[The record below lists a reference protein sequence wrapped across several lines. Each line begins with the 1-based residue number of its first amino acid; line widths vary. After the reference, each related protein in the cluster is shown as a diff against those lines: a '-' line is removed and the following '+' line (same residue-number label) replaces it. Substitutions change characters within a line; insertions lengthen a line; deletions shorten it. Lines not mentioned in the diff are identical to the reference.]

1 MRYMRYQ
8 KFIETVK
15 EHIQQELQK
24 PVHLF
29 PVLKNNGSVY
39 DGLVILDPILNISP
53 TIYLNPYY
61 HRYLDGVSM
70 EDIYEDIL
78 NTYHENLPDEDF
90 DVSVFR
96 DYDKAKERIVMK
108 LINAKKN
115 EQLLKKVPHILIY
128 DLAIVFLCS
137 VSDFM
142 NEYATILIHNQHI
155 KMWNISLE
163 DLYEV
168 AKDNSPRIL
177 APRLDN
183 LHDVFAYI
191 TDESLPFLE
200 ALNMHILTN
209 YLKIHG
215 ATCMVYPGLLE
226 EIAEVFEDDLI
237 IIPSSIHETLVFPK
251 ENLPDEYSI
260 EHLNDMIQEVN
271 ETQLTD
277 DEILSDHIYWYH
289 RNTKEISYQDM

>member
-29 PVLKNNGSVY
+29 PVLKNNGSIY

-96 DYDKAKERIVMK
+96 DYDKARERIVMK

-251 ENLPDEYSI
+251 DNLPEEYSI

-289 RNTKEISYQDM
+289 RNTKEISY

>member
-96 DYDKAKERIVMK
+96 DYNKAKERIVMK

-289 RNTKEISYQDM
+289 RNTKEISY

>member
-1 MRYMRYQ
+1 MRYMKYQ
-8 KFIETVK
+8 KFTETVK

-24 PVHLF
+24 PVQLF
-29 PVLKNNGSVY
+29 PVLKNNGAIY

-108 LINAKKN
+108 LVNAKKN

-128 DLAIVFLCS
+128 DLAIVFLCN

-168 AKDNSPRIL
+168 ANDNSPRLL

-200 ALNMHILTN
+200 ELNMHILTN

-251 ENLPDEYSI
+251 ENLPNEYSI

-289 RNTKEISYQDM
+289 RDTKEIRY

>member
-289 RNTKEISYQDM
+289 RNTKEISY

>member
-29 PVLKNNGSVY
+29 PVLKNNGSIY

-96 DYDKAKERIVMK
+96 DYDKARERIVMK

-289 RNTKEISYQDM
+289 RNTKEISY